1 MNVCNATY
9 ELFLASTTGFHS
21 FTGCDT
27 VCTFSDW
34 DEAKSLNFTTKSLRD
49 IEAFSMF
56 GKEITLPDSL
66 VNILEMFVCHM

>member
-27 VCTFSDW
+27 VCTFSDRR
-34 DEAKSLNFTTKSLRD
+34 EAKSLNLMTKSLRD

-56 GKEITLPDSL
+56 DKEITLPDSL
-66 VNILEMFVCHM
+66 VNTLEMFVCHM